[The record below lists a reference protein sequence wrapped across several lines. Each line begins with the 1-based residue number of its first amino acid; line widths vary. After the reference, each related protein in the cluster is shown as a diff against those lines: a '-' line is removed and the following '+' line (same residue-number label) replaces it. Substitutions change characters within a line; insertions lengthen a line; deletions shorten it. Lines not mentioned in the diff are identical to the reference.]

1 MSCPVTP
8 CTLETAMLLESG
20 QRREIM
26 SSNVLLSVV
35 EVALRLRVSSR
46 TVQRLIRS
54 QQLRAYR
61 VGRQLRIPELAITEL
76 LRNTRFD
83 DDEFEKIQ
91 AAEALF

>member
-1 MSCPVTP
+1 
-8 CTLETAMLLESG
+8 
-20 QRREIM
+20 M

-35 EVALRLRVSSR
+35 EVAQRLRVSSR

>member
-1 MSCPVTP
+1 
-8 CTLETAMLLESG
+8 
-20 QRREIM
+20 M

>member
-1 MSCPVTP
+1 
-8 CTLETAMLLESG
+8 MLLESG

>member
-1 MSCPVTP
+1 
-8 CTLETAMLLESG
+8 
-20 QRREIM
+20 M

-35 EVALRLRVSSR
+35 EVAQRLRVSSR

-83 DDEFEKIQ
+83 DEEFEQIQ
-91 AAEALF
+91 SSDALF

>member
-1 MSCPVTP
+1 
-8 CTLETAMLLESG
+8 
-20 QRREIM
+20 M
-26 SSNVLLSVV
+26 SSNILLSVV
-35 EVALRLRVSSR
+35 EVAQRLRVSSR

-83 DDEFEKIQ
+83 DEEFEQIQ
-91 AAEALF
+91 SSDALF